1 MAFLDPPRILVAA
14 AAGSLAEEYCEALRE
29 AGAEP
34 LLTNAADDRART
46 EIDGLLLTGGGDV
59 DPALYGLSSPLAAGI
74 DSAVTRSKAGWLW
87 EARQRALPTLCI
99 CRGLQIANVAFGGS
113 LIPDLPATLG
123 PQATVPHELVGPDG
137 RARREPI
144 PGHVVEIEGG
154 SSLARIVRASNVTTG
169 ARHHQSVDR
178 CAQELR
184 VVGRTRDGVIEAL
197 EATFDSPFWLAV
209 QWHPE
214 STRDTDDG
222 ASRRIF
228 DAFVSRRAQSAANVA
243 RGLRR
248 APDDTESGPLFG
260 AEERFE
266 RGGRL
271 RSAEPEALTF
281 VAAERA
287 DELGLR
293 VGFDPL
299 GDDAQ
304 PGTPWRH

>member
-34 LLTNAADDRART
+34 LLTNAGDDRART

-74 DSAVTRSKAGWLW
+74 DSARDAFESGLLW

-123 PQATVPHELVGPDG
+123 LEATVPHELVGPDG

-144 PGHVVEIEGG
+144 PEHVVEIEGG

-228 DAFVSRRAQSAANVA
+228 NAFVLAA
-243 RGLRR
+243 
-248 APDDTESGPLFG
+248 
-260 AEERFE
+260 
-266 RGGRL
+266 
-271 RSAEPEALTF
+271 RSLPRT
-281 VAAERA
+281 
-287 DELGLR
+287 
-293 VGFDPL
+293 
-299 GDDAQ
+299 
-304 PGTPWRH
+304 